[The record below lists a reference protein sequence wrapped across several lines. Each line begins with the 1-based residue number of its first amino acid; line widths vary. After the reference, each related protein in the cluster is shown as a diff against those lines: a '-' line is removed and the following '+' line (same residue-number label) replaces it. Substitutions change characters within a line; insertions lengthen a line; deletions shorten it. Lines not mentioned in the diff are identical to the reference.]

1 MKKSTTK
8 KMLNAPKTRNVKVSV
23 NRFGGRATAGG
34 VNYEVR
40 IAALIATK
48 MLTGDRCS
56 IWDGISGADV
66 VSITM
71 QASEP
76 VDDVVVSLAGDADAS
91 VFLSAKERAGTVP
104 LTAKSPAFSDTI
116 NAFVRQFIKLPLTTR
131 AKSRLIWAVSS
142 SAGRATT
149 QDLAS
154 VLNDHREDAGDVALS
169 RFLSTRQVKQRH
181 VLNALLNETRKH
193 WEDETGKAAEE
204 DELRDFFRHMYVV
217 VYDFE
222 CGQRNEREAEDT
234 IRTHIVADPK
244 HAKHVWGKMEHL
256 FARVDQRGIRVT
268 ASSLRRYLTAEGLTL
283 KSVPDYTDDIVLLNE
298 TTKRNLTRLKEHT
311 SLRFGART
319 TDAVHI
325 HRNDELTALIKA
337 AKAGHHLI
345 TGEPGCGK
353 SGLIHPLAETLQK
366 DGTPVVLL
374 LAEEVFRQDRNGFD
388 NLLGLKHAL
397 DNVLANWS
405 NGHRGF
411 LITDALDALRDV
423 EMQKQFRRL
432 LHDVKEGQSGWTV
445 IASVREFD
453 LKHSQEL
460 RDEFPGTGVS
470 EHCSGEFSSVA
481 HFHLTG
487 LSDANLDELVAVR
500 ADIRP
505 FIESARLNPKSG
517 GIHRS
522 PFFLRLASE
531 LLRDGITPVRLADW
545 NSPAVLLRKYW
556 EARIEDGEGDSE
568 REVVI
573 RIICRRMLDAHSMA
587 LSNKELALGSLE
599 RKAIN
604 ELRSRG
610 VLQAPLLKF
619 GTRVGQEDIRFNHHL
634 LFDYAIARCVI
645 PSIPERFVDFTI
657 SQPLLP
663 VFYRQSFMFA
673 LEELW
678 DAPAGS
684 DGFWLCALK
693 LEEVP
698 QLHSVARILA
708 PILASRRV
716 ETSSDLQ
723 PLLKA
728 IECATGKDAPA
739 VKALCHL
746 ASGLQDAVPDAIRV
760 GATAWCKF
768 AECLATLLLSRSY
781 VESPLVQILARLNDV
796 SAART
801 RDGQTAVN
809 IAGRSL
815 LAHHISKEVAKG
827 WRYAADTAIHTICR
841 TFRIA
846 PAESEQSLLS
856 LLTPQRLASF
866 PQNDLFDFAHR
877 IACLKSH
884 GDVVVLKLFEVAFSV
899 APKPGEWENFGG
911 AILPLRMQTSDNWSV
926 IRYSLADYYE
936 TRDGQNAALMTEI
949 ACIAWNAV
957 VMRKSTRYESDE
969 RVVATIQFRGVSCDL
984 IEDYGHIG
992 GRDFEH
998 EENRIITHFEK
1009 LLRGWATANDTQRL
1023 TEALDQFARRNRTS
1037 LMWTVIMAAGA
1048 EQPTTL
1054 GVLLEGVLS
1063 ESLFLTHPDYSYGGT
1078 ALLGALHKLGDV
1090 EGRGRLERLILDL
1103 PQTARFFREEPRD
1116 PLPSWLERAQDRLL
1130 GVLENPNV
1138 VLPATRALL
1147 DRRSKLVELAAN
1159 QKPES
1164 VRVRSRKVSDE
1175 KLLEMRGIDLKESVS
1190 LELFKLL
1197 EALKQFT
1204 KGDDDKIDIAK
1215 LEQHH
1220 WRLIGQSERAVQRHH
1235 RQHQKLTEELWG
1247 QLTRTCEKFVRQ
1259 VNWPATSQRWKTIR
1273 RILLKAAN
1281 DPIPK
1286 VSSDEVATKDC
1297 WPHWS
1302 LPAPRIDAAM
1312 GLPFLV
1318 LRLGRSDKTISAALR
1333 KLCHDKSHALRF
1345 NLADRLS
1352 VLEKQA
1358 PDLMWKLI
1366 DDIIANERM
1375 FSVLEMVVNS
1385 LDRVWE
1391 HSPDDAKKR
1400 IQIIFERAI
1409 QYASA
1414 DNGIHET
1421 LARVYLFRYLRTGN
1435 VEYEKHIAILI
1446 DDCDK
1451 EYASHALERQLHDCR
1466 CGGWLTAENN
1476 GSEDIPEDAV
1486 SGRTL
1491 AFFLKMVSTAL
1502 EKLRRHREQWQ
1513 RIHQNKHPD
1522 AEAVKAI
1529 QESINQATRL
1539 IDRISMQLYFASGT
1553 FDEKE
1558 NKNVKRMSISQRQ
1571 RFWERTAPLF
1581 EMLATEIHTHIVHQT
1596 VQTLQYLLP
1605 CAPHDIFLLAAKS
1618 ICSSATVGFQHESMA
1633 VSEVVKLIQ
1642 RALADHRDI
1651 FQSAGGKD
1659 SECLESLL
1667 RVLDLFVDAGWSE
1680 ARALTHRL
1688 EDIYR

>member
-1 MKKSTTK
+1 MQDE
-8 KMLNAPKTRNVKVSV
+8 PKRRSAKFSV

-34 VNYEVR
+34 VNYEVC

-48 MLTGDRCS
+48 MLAGDRS
-56 IWDGISGADV
+56 TIWDGISGADV
-66 VSITM
+66 VAITM
-71 QASEP
+71 QAPEP
-76 VDDVVVSLAGDADAS
+76 VDDVVVSLGGHPDAS
-91 VFLSAKERAGTVP
+91 VFISAKERAGTIS
-104 LTAKSPAFSDTI
+104 LTAKSPAFADTM
-116 NAFVRQFIKLPLTTR
+116 NAFVRQFLNLPIAARKT
-131 AKSRLIWAVSS
+131 SRLVWAVPS
-142 SAGRATT
+142 SAGRAATH
-149 QDLAS
+149 DLATG
-154 VLNDHREDAGDVALS
+154 LDDHREDSGDVALS
-169 RFLSTRQVKQRH
+169 RFLSTRQVNQRH
-181 VLNALLNETRKH
+181 ALNVLINETKKD
-193 WEDETGKAAEE
+193 WKGETGNAVEE
-204 DELRDFFRHMYVV
+204 NEFRDFLRHVYVV

-234 IRTHIVADPK
+234 IRAHIVVDPK
-244 HAKHVWGKMEHL
+244 QAKYVWKKMEHY

-268 ASSLRRYLTAEGLTL
+268 AALLRRYLAAEGMTL
-283 KSVPDYTDDIVLLNE
+283 KSAPDYTDDLLLLNE
-298 TTKRNLTRLKEHT
+298 TTQRNLIRLKEHT
-311 SLRFGART
+311 SFRFGSRT

-325 HRNDELTALIKA
+325 NRIDELNALITA
-337 AKAGHHLI
+337 AQTGHYLI

-353 SGLIHPLAETLQK
+353 SGLIHPLVVTLQK
-366 DGTPVVLL
+366 DGAPVVLL
-374 LAEEVFRQDRNGFD
+374 LAEEVYRQDRRGFD

-405 NGHRGF
+405 NGQRGF

-470 EHCSGEFSSVA
+470 GHCSGEFSSVA

-505 FIESARLNPKSG
+505 FIERARLNPKSC
-517 GIHRS
+517 GIQRS

-531 LLRDGITPVRLADW
+531 LLRDGISPARLADW

-556 EARIEDGEGDSE
+556 EARIEDCEGDSE

-663 VFYRQSFMFA
+663 VFYRQSFMFS

-678 DAPAGS
+678 DMPAGS

-698 QLHSVARILA
+698 QLHSIARILA
-708 PILASRRV
+708 PILAARRV
-716 ETSSDLQ
+716 ETLTDLQ
-723 PLLKA
+723 PLFNA

-739 VKALCHL
+739 IKALSHL
-746 ASGLQDAVPDAIRV
+746 ASGLQDVVQDAIRV

-781 VESPLVQILARLNDV
+781 VEPPLVQILARLNDV

-801 RDGQTAVN
+801 SDEQTAVN
-809 IAGRSL
+809 LAGRSL
-815 LAHHISKEVAKG
+815 LTHHISKEIAQG
-827 WRYAADTAIHTICR
+827 WRYAADTAIHAICR
-841 TFRIA
+841 TFSIA

-856 LLTPQRLASF
+856 ILTPQRLANF
-866 PQNDLFDFAHR
+866 PHNDLFDFAQR
-877 IACLKSH
+877 ISCLGSN
-884 GDVVVLKLFEVAFSV
+884 GAIVVLKIFEAAFSME
-899 APKPGEWENFGG
+899 PKPGEWKNFGG
-911 AILPLRMQTSDNWSV
+911 AILPLRVQTSDNWGV

-936 TRDGQNAALMTEI
+936 RRCGQNAGMLTDL
-949 ACIAWNAV
+949 ACIVWNAV
-957 VMRKSTRYESDE
+957 VQRQTTRHESE
-969 RVVATIQFRGVSCDL
+969 KIVLATIRFRGVPCDL
-984 IEDYGHIG
+984 IEDYGHMG

-998 EENRIITHFEK
+998 DENRIITHFEK
-1009 LLRGWATANDTQRL
+1009 LLRGWATASDTQRL

-1037 LMWTVIMAAGA
+1037 VMWTVIMEAGS
-1048 EQPTTL
+1048 EHPMTL
-1054 GVLLEGVLS
+1054 GVLLEDVLR

-1078 ALLGALHKLGDV
+1078 ALLGALHKVGDMKRR
-1090 EGRGRLERLILDL
+1090 ERLERLILDL
-1103 PQTARFFREEPRD
+1103 PQTARFFRDEPLD
-1116 PLPSWLERAQDRLL
+1116 PSPSWLERTQDRLL
-1130 GVLENPNV
+1130 GVLEKSNI

-1147 DRRSKLVELAAN
+1147 DRRSELVELPAN

-1164 VRVRSRKVSDE
+1164 DKVRSHKLSDE
-1175 KLLEMRGIDLKESVS
+1175 ELIEMRGIDLKEPVS

-1204 KGDDDKIDIAK
+1204 EGEEKLLNIAK
-1215 LEQHH
+1215 LALRH
-1220 WRLIGQSERAVQRHH
+1220 WHLIGQCERAVQQHH
-1235 RQHQKLTEELWG
+1235 RQHQKLTEEIWG
-1247 QLTRTCEKFVRQ
+1247 QLTRTCESIVRH
-1259 VNWPATSQRWKTIR
+1259 VNWPTTSQRWKTIR

-1297 WPHWS
+1297 WPHWGW
-1302 LPAPRIDAAM
+1302 PAPRIDAAS

-1318 LRLGRSDKTISAALR
+1318 FRLEHSDKTISVALR
-1333 KLCHDKSHALRF
+1333 RLSRDKSHALRF
-1345 NLADRLS
+1345 NLASRLY
-1352 VLEKQA
+1352 VLEKHA
-1358 PDLMWKLI
+1358 PSVMWKLI
-1366 DDIIANERM
+1366 DDFIANEKR

-1385 LDRVWE
+1385 LNRVWAL
-1391 HSPDDAKKR
+1391 SPDDAKKR
-1400 IQIIFERAI
+1400 IQIISERAI

-1476 GSEDIPEDAV
+1476 GSEDIHADAV

-1491 AFFLKMVSTAL
+1491 AFFSKMLSTAL
-1502 EKLRRHREQWQ
+1502 KKLHSHREQWQ

-1522 AEAVKAI
+1522 TEAVKAT
-1529 QESINQATRL
+1529 QESINQTMHLVDA
-1539 IDRISMQLYFASGT
+1539 ISMQLYFASGA
-1553 FDEKE
+1553 FDDKE
-1558 NKNVKRMSISQRQ
+1558 NNNQARMSVLQRK

-1581 EMLATEIHTHIVHQT
+1581 EMLATEIHPHIVHQT

-1605 CAPHDIFLLAAKS
+1605 CAPRDIFLLAAKS

-1642 RALADHRDI
+1642 RALADHCGI
-1651 FQSAGGKD
+1651 FQSAGEKD